1 VVIPLRPGITVIDLR
16 FISSLLPQ
24 ISLKKHSFEIVA
36 TVQYHQCERETRK
49 PMEPAAGIELAT
61 CGLRISSK
69 PTSDN
74 LIPQETT
81 QPDAHDIGLDGAELS
96 LSW

>member
-1 VVIPLRPGITVIDLR
+1 
-16 FISSLLPQ
+16 
-24 ISLKKHSFEIVA
+24 
-36 TVQYHQCERETRK
+36 
-49 PMEPAAGIELAT
+49 MEPAAGIEPAT
-61 CGLRISSK
+61 CGLRISAE

-74 LIPQETT
+74 LTPQETT